1 MVESTAT
8 PPATVILWVHPRS
21 CSTMFECAIL
31 QRPDD
36 FEVLHEPMG
45 DAFYFGPERISK
57 RYSPEQCAKEFPHY
71 AEATFKKT
79 WENVIKPNET
89 KRTFSKG
96 GARRY
101 HPSALE
107 RNADVLG
114 TLSDMAQY
122 ICNQAS
128 STDIKSVPSLG
139 PVDPSNPTLIPKDS
153 LLSPSVIHTF
163 LIRTPSKAVP
173 SYHRLCYPGSPT
185 GFEYWDPE
193 ETGLRELRLLFDY
206 IRKQTGRT
214 PLVLDSEDL
223 LADPEGIMKVW
234 CDEVQVRF
242 DPSMLEWN
250 EGTREHFVSLLLSA
264 VGSNCLLIESSN
276 LIPTHTTSTSQKK
289 WPGFH
294 TSAEA
299 SKGVGKGLSKDH
311 ITPSNHGT
319 PNGET
324 PKFPDDVVECIVA
337 NTEDYEYLR
346 GFVKKA

>member
-1 MVESTAT
+1 MVESTA

-71 AEATFKKT
+71 AESTFKKT

-89 KRTFSKG
+89 KRTFSK
-96 GARRY
+96 
-101 HPSALE
+101 
-107 RNADVLG
+107 
-114 TLSDMAQY
+114 DMAQY

-128 STDIKSVPSLG
+128 STDIQSVHPLG
-139 PVDPSNPTLIPKDS
+139 PVDSSNPTFIPKES

-163 LIRTPSKAVP
+163 LIRTPTKAVP

-193 ETGLRELRLLFDY
+193 ETGLRELRLVFDY
-206 IRKQTGRT
+206 IKKETGTT

-223 LADPEGIMKVW
+223 LADPERIMKLW

-250 EGTREHFVSLLLSA
+250 EGTREHF
-264 VGSNCLLIESSN
+264 
-276 LIPTHTTSTSQKK
+276 KK

-294 TSAEA
+294 TSAE
-299 SKGVGKGLSKDH
+299 SSRGVGKGLSKDH

-319 PNGET
+319 PNGEA
-324 PKFPDDVVECIVA
+324 PKFPDDVLECIIA
-337 NTEDYEYLR
+337 NMEDYDYLKS
-346 GFVKKA
+346 FVKKA

>member
-45 DAFYFGPERISK
+45 DAFYFGPEKISK
-57 RYSPEQCAKEFPHY
+57 RYSPEKCAKEFPHY

-89 KRTFSKG
+89 KRTFSK
-96 GARRY
+96 
-101 HPSALE
+101 
-107 RNADVLG
+107 
-114 TLSDMAQY
+114 DMAQY

-128 STDIKSVPSLG
+128 SMDIKSVPSLG

-153 LLSPSVIHTF
+153 LMSPSVIHTF

-206 IRKQTGRT
+206 IKKQTGRT

-250 EGTREHFVSLLLSA
+250 EGTREHF
-264 VGSNCLLIESSN
+264 
-276 LIPTHTTSTSQKK
+276 KK

-319 PNGET
+319 PNGVT
-324 PKFPDDVVECIVA
+324 PKFPDDVMECIVA
-337 NTEDYEYLR
+337 NMEDYEYLR